1 MVCSRCGRPIASSA
15 GRCRACGA
23 GVATSVLTPPTGVAS
38 TIRPGS
44 ADGIDAPTIM
54 GGADTASN
62 AFSSDT
68 GTDDG
73 FTGRDPSDHGP
84 LSVGQVF
91 GTRYHII
98 RLLGVGGMGAVYQA
112 WDEDLAVAVAIKVI
126 RPEVM
131 ADPMAAADIERR
143 FKRELLLA
151 RQVTHRN
158 VVRIHDLG
166 EIGGI
171 KYITMAYVNGADLAT
186 MIRRQGSVPAAKTLR
201 IARSVV
207 SGLVAAHTAGVV
219 HRDLKP
225 ANIMVDATDE
235 ALIMDFG
242 IARST
247 AESVAPISPLSPGRP
262 GARRS
267 LPTYTDATAV
277 GAIVGTVEYMAPEQ
291 ARGQEVDQRADV
303 YAFGLILYD
312 LLAGQRRAELAG
324 SAFGELQARMEQAP
338 PAIKSIVP
346 EVPEALDRIVS
357 RCIEPEREKRF
368 QTTVE
373 LAAELDR
380 LDENGEPIPIKRVLG
395 IRSVAAIVTVLLA
408 LSVGIWWYARH
419 LVPPP
424 PH

>member
-54 GGADTASN
+54 GGADASTIDAAQDEAATSFESDAQTTFIPPEQPAVYAAGYAPTSIPGADTASN
-62 AFSSDT
+62 TFSSDT
-68 GTDDG
+68 GTDAD
-73 FTGRDPSDHGP
+73 FAGRDPSDHGP

-112 WDEDLAVAVAIKVI
+112 WDQELGVAVAIKVI

-131 ADPMAAADIERR
+131 ADPTAAADIERR

-151 RQVTHRN
+151 RQVTHKN

-166 EIGGI
+166 EIDGI

-186 MIRRQGSVPAAKTLR
+186 LIRKHGGQTAAKTLR

-207 SGLVAAHTAGVV
+207 SGLVAAHGAGVV

-225 ANIMVDATDE
+225 ANIMIDAEDE

-247 AESVAPISPLSPGRP
+247 AEAVVPAASGGKRSP
-262 GARRS
+262 GARRAV
-267 LPTYTDATAV
+267 PKYTDAT
-277 GAIVGTVEYMAPEQ
+277 
-291 ARGQEVDQRADV
+291 
-303 YAFGLILYD
+303 
-312 LLAGQRRAELAG
+312 
-324 SAFGELQARMEQAP
+324 
-338 PAIKSIVP
+338 
-346 EVPEALDRIVS
+346 
-357 RCIEPEREKRF
+357 
-368 QTTVE
+368 
-373 LAAELDR
+373 
-380 LDENGEPIPIKRVLG
+380 
-395 IRSVAAIVTVLLA
+395 
-408 LSVGIWWYARH
+408 
-419 LVPPP
+419 
-424 PH
+424 